1 MRWMTREIFGPKTLL
16 LGVMCLGPIPGS
28 LWAQGPRTETKF
40 VEKTAANYLQLFK
53 PAVKS
58 ASSATV
64 RIICLGKEVALG
76 TVVDTS
82 GLILTKASEVKYPPK
97 CKLPD
102 GREIEAEVVAVEEK
116 HDLMLLKVA
125 HNGLSAVTLVPG
137 EKQNATAGKWVVSS
151 GISAEAPLAV
161 GVISVA
167 ARKIEQSFLQR
178 GLPNLAS
185 HGFMGVTPNTTD
197 EEGNG
202 VPLESV
208 EANGAAFKAGLK
220 AGDIV
225 IRIKGKAIG
234 NSSEMMALMHTT
246 RPGEVIDLK
255 VRRGDQEMDFRLT
268 LMKRPS
274 GNPRGEMQ
282 NRMGGE
288 LSDRRTFFPAILQ
301 HDTILKP
308 NECGGPLCDLDGN
321 CLGINIA
328 RAGRVESYALPG
340 DAVTQILK
348 EMKAGKHPFSGQF
361 AGELLIKE
369 EVKGLED
376 ESAKA
381 AKAVEE
387 AQAKLKEAQGKVE
400 DAEIARKLAE
410 KKLKEKQ
417 EQLQKAKDREQE
429 IQKLKKPKSVNS
441 GSLG

>member
-1 MRWMTREIFGPKTLL
+1 MRWMTREIFGPKTLV
-16 LGVMCLGPIPGS
+16 LGLMCLGPVPGS
-28 LWAQGPRTETKF
+28 LLAQGPKPENKF
-40 VEKTAANYLQLFK
+40 VDKNAVNYLQLFK

-64 RIICLGKEVALG
+64 RIVCMGKEVALG
-76 TVVDTS
+76 TVVDSS
-82 GLILTKASEVKYPPK
+82 GLILTKASEVKFPPK

-125 HNGLSAVTLVPG
+125 HNGLNAVTMVPS
-137 EKQNATAGKWVVSS
+137 EKQSATAGKWVVSS
-151 GISAEAPLAV
+151 GHSADSPVAV

-167 ARKIEQSFLQR
+167 ARTIPQSFLQR
-178 GLPNLAS
+178 MSNS
-185 HGFMGVTPNTTD
+185 VNHGFMGVTPTLSD
-197 EEGNG
+197 EPGNG
-202 VPLESV
+202 VPLESI
-208 EANGAAFKAGLK
+208 EPNGAAYKAGVK
-220 AGDIV
+220 PGDIV
-225 IRIKGKAIG
+225 IRIKGKPVG
-234 NSSEMMALMHTT
+234 NSTEMLALMQTT
-246 RPGEVIDLK
+246 RPGEVIELK

-268 LMKRPS
+268 LSKRSS
-274 GNPRGEMQ
+274 GNARGEMQ
-282 NRMGGE
+282 NKMGGE
-288 LSDRRTFFPAILQ
+288 LSERRTFFPTILQ

-340 DAVTQILK
+340 EAVTQILK

-361 AGELLIKE
+361 PGELMIKE
-369 EVKGLED
+369 DIKGLED

-417 EQLQKAKDREQE
+417 DQLQKAKDKELE
-429 IQKLKKPKSVNS
+429 IQKLKKPKSTASVPV
-441 GSLG
+441 G